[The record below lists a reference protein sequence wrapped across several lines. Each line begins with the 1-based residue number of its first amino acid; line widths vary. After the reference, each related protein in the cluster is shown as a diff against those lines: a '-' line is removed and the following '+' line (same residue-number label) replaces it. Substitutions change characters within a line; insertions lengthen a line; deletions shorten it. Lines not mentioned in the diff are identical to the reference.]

1 MTIRVIRA
9 GLQTLIQAGP
19 RTGFRHA
26 GVPASGAAD
35 RLSLALANRLV
46 GNPALA
52 PGLEAALTGPAL
64 VFDTAAAFALTGAD
78 AKATL
83 NGEPVE
89 FHKTIFADAGDEL
102 DVGAAEAGA
111 RIYIA
116 FAGGLAAKEVL
127 GSVSTYLPAGLGGI
141 DGRALTEGDVL
152 DLAQT
157 IVHVDT
163 LDTPARFRPRMTRR
177 QAVRVCASAE
187 TTTLGDAQ
195 QSLLFDTNWTVAR
208 RADRMGIAL
217 EGATIDVDHDGR
229 MPSVPVFPGTIQCP
243 NDGIPYLLGIDAG
256 TTGGYPRI
264 GQVARLDR
272 HVMGQLRPG
281 DHLRLLPREPAD
293 AIAELKA
300 KHDYWR
306 DWLPDIAAII

>member
-1 MTIRVIRA
+1 MTIRVRRA
-9 GLQTLIQAGP
+9 GLQTLIQAAP
-19 RTGFRHA
+19 RTGLRYA

-46 GNPALA
+46 GNDLLA

-64 VFDTAAAFALTGAD
+64 EFETPVAFALTGAY

-83 NGEPVE
+83 NGEALE
-89 FHKTIFADAGDEL
+89 FHRTQFAAAGDVL
-102 DVGAAEAGA
+102 DVGAAEKGA
-111 RIYIA
+111 RIYLA
-116 FAGGLAAKEVL
+116 VAGGIEARSEL

-141 DGRALTEGDVL
+141 EGRALREGDVIRL
-152 DLAQT
+152 RGTSANLVAME
-157 IVHVDT
+157 
-163 LDTPARFRPRMTRR
+163 TPADYRPRMTRR
-177 QAVRVCASAE
+177 WAMRVCASAE
-187 TTTLGDAQ
+187 TGILTDEQRSA
-195 QSLLFDTNWTVAR
+195 LFDTNWTVGR
-208 RADRMGIAL
+208 RADRMGVAL
-217 EGATIDVDHDGR
+217 EGRAIDIEHDGR

-281 DHLRLLPREPAD
+281 DHLRLLPREPGL
-293 AIAELKA
+293 AIAELEA

-306 DWLPDIAAII
+306 SWLPEIREIV